1 MISLIMPVF
10 NNIKSIEL
18 VFQSIVDNLTSED
31 QLIIIDDYSYDG
43 TWETL
48 LALKDS
54 KYNFEFILDRNNKNL
69 GISSAL
75 NLGIKY
81 ATRPYIAR
89 HDGDDLVLK
98 DRFKYQLELLKM
110 NSKIDLLSSSK
121 IIIKDYKNLKIV
133 NSVYQLVKGPPIK
146 IDRNKFAVNNLI
158 THPGV
163 ICKAEVLKSN
173 LYDKYHNTM
182 GEDYH
187 LWLRLINKKINLY
200 IDETPV
206 IMYFENNYP
215 LKIKKQLLGSI
226 RVRLLSVNLRDP
238 IFCFYLLIGILLD
251 FMRFVYSF
259 FRYA

>member
-1 MISLIMPVF
+1 
-10 NNIKSIEL
+10 
-18 VFQSIVDNLTSED
+18 
-31 QLIIIDDYSYDG
+31 
-43 TWETL
+43 
-48 LALKDS
+48 
-54 KYNFEFILDRNNKNL
+54 
-69 GISSAL
+69 
-75 NLGIKY
+75 
-81 ATRPYIAR
+81 
-89 HDGDDLVLK
+89 
-98 DRFKYQLELLKM
+98 
-110 NSKIDLLSSSK
+110 
-121 IIIKDYKNLKIV
+121 
-133 NSVYQLVKGPPIK
+133 
-146 IDRNKFAVNNLI
+146 
-158 THPGV
+158 
-163 ICKAEVLKSN
+163 
-173 LYDKYHNTM
+173 M